1 MTIKRQH
8 VKSKLAVA
16 YKLIHTPEIAGHIPD
31 TDLLRE
37 SSFKKMI
44 SKHSKVYL
52 KPDGGRKSRGVL
64 RIERLSEDRF
74 MIRIESDI
82 QYVDAK
88 ELWRKV
94 QYMTRDRK
102 YLIQQSIDSV
112 TKDGRHFD
120 LRCHVVRINGEWEL
134 GGICGR
140 LGKRGSV
147 VTTSH
152 AGGTPTL
159 LETLFTRHLDYSRSE
174 RADMTQRLEK
184 VAVSAAWYVSQLYP
198 NLKEFAVDIGVD
210 ARKRIWIYEVNMEP
224 LTRGN
229 FMLLPDKTL
238 YRRIQFMR
246 KRARL

>member
-1 MTIKRQH
+1 MTIERHH

-16 YKLIHTPEIAGHIPD
+16 YKLIHTPQIARHIPD

-37 SSFKKMI
+37 SSFRKMVER
-44 SKHSKVYL
+44 HSKVYL
-52 KPDGGRKSRGVL
+52 KPDGGRKSRGVFK
-64 RIERLSEDRF
+64 IEKLNENRF
-74 MIRIESDI
+74 KVKIESDI
-82 QYVDAK
+82 QYADAT
-88 ELWRKV
+88 EIWEKV
-94 QYMTRDRK
+94 RNMVGDRK
-102 YLIQQSIDSV
+102 YLIQQAIESE

-120 LRCHVVRINGEWEL
+120 LRCHVLRINGEWRL

-140 LGKRGSV
+140 LGKWGSV

-152 AGGTPTL
+152 SGGTPTL
-159 LETLFTRHLDYSRSE
+159 LDTLFTRYLEYSRSE
-174 RADMTQRLEK
+174 RSDMTQRLEK
-184 VAVSAAWYVSQLYP
+184 VAVSAARNVSELYP

-210 ARKRIWIYEVNMEP
+210 TRKRIWIYEVNMEP

-246 KRARL
+246 KRAR

>member
-1 MTIKRQH
+1 MTIERHH

-16 YKLIHTPEIAGHIPD
+16 YKLIYSPEIYRHIPD
-31 TDLLRE
+31 TDLLRA

-44 SKHSKVYL
+44 KKHGKVYL
-52 KPDGGRKSRGVL
+52 KPDRGRKSRGII
-64 RIERLSEDRF
+64 RIERLNEERF
-74 MIRIESDI
+74 ILRIESDI

-88 ELWRKV
+88 ELWKKV
-94 QYMTRDRK
+94 QYMTRDQK

-120 LRCHVVRINGEWEL
+120 LRCHVVRINGEWKL

-159 LETLFTRHLDYSRSE
+159 LETLYTRYLDYSRSE
-174 RADMTQRLEK
+174 RADMTQRLEQ
-184 VAVSAAWYVSQLYP
+184 VAVSAVRQVSQLYP

-210 ARKRIWIYEVNMEP
+210 TRKRIWIYEVNMEP

-229 FMLLPDKTL
+229 FRLLPDKTL
-238 YRRIQFMR
+238 YRRIQSMR
-246 KRARL
+246 RRAR

>member
-1 MTIKRQH
+1 MTIERHH

-16 YKLIHTPEIAGHIPD
+16 YKLIHTPEIAQHIPD

-37 SSFKKMI
+37 SSFRKMVER
-44 SKHSKVYL
+44 HSKVYL
-52 KPDGGRKSRGVL
+52 KPDGGRKSRGVIK
-64 RIERLSEDRF
+64 IEKLNENRF
-74 MIRIESDI
+74 KVQIESDS
-82 QYVDAK
+82 QYADAR
-88 ELWRKV
+88 ELWEKV
-94 QYMTRDRK
+94 RNMVGDRK
-102 YLIQQSIDSV
+102 YLIQQAIDSE

-120 LRCHVVRINGEWEL
+120 LRCHVLRINGEWRL

-140 LGKRGSV
+140 LGKWGSV

-159 LETLFTRHLDYSRSE
+159 LDTLFTRYLDYSRSE
-174 RADMTQRLEK
+174 QSDMTQRLEK
-184 VAVSAAWYVSQLYP
+184 VAVSAARNVSELYP

-210 ARKRIWIYEVNMEP
+210 TRKRIWIYEVNMEP

-246 KRARL
+246 KRAR